1 MVLMET
7 NAHQKRSLISTLIKQ
22 RQKFCLNL
30 HYNGDNGCLFVNRKV
45 IYKFKIDN
53 KNVNFPTHFR
63 LGSIFNGLSAAESLV
78 LLSIF
83 KGKYLP
89 EMLNIHKKHLRII

>member
-7 NAHQKRSLISTLIKQ
+7 NVHQKRSVILTLIKQ

-63 LGSIFNGLSAAESLV
+63 LGSIFNGLSAAESKEVFLKEN
-78 LLSIF
+78 I
-83 KGKYLP
+83 YL
-89 EMLNIHKKHLRII
+89 KC